1 MKFKYAASASFYTCP
16 DVVDILHS
24 CDCIFTSNVDAR
36 DELYAALGSHRVHFI
51 PGFLLANPNVRKEI
65 QSGAGK
71 EIEWINYADLRAAF
85 KNWIANKA
93 TDDELIPWFGFF
105 GWQLSDDGFYFK
117 RGTPGTFTFADVL
130 HSVRTNP

>member
-65 QSGAGK
+65 QSGQARRSNGSTTQTSGLPSRTG
-71 EIEWINYADLRAAF
+71 LR
-85 KNWIANKA
+85 
-93 TDDELIPWFGFF
+93 TRPLMT
-105 GWQLSDDGFYFK
+105 S
-117 RGTPGTFTFADVL
+117 
-130 HSVRTNP
+130 

>member
-16 DVVDILHS
+16 DVADILHS

-51 PGFLLANPNVRKEI
+51 PGFLLANPNVRNEI
-65 QSGAGK
+65 QVSAGR
-71 EIEWINYADLRAAF
+71 EIEWVEYSHLRAAF

-93 TDDELIPWFGFF
+93 TDTELVPWLGFF
-105 GWQLSDDGFYFK
+105 GWTVADDGFYFK
-117 RGTPGTFTFADVL
+117 RGTPGTFTFANVL
-130 HSVRTNP
+130 HSIRSNP